1 MHIGHS
7 GAELRLAPPT
17 CGGHRK
23 WAWPPFN
30 PLLDCTPIL
39 CKFHAYRTLRG
50 GVKVSPTQLWPRP
63 IFLGTGATFSYVVFT
78 AFIPLPRCTSPPI
91 LARIGAT
98 LGGVWG
104 CFRETRT
111 DGRTDRP
118 TDKRIC
124 RPAPL
129 GTGKKRSYKLLIELR
144 FSKWPLTYQKK

>member
-17 CGGHRK
+17 CGSHRK

-30 PLLDCTPIL
+30 SLLDCTPIL

-104 CFRETRT
+104 CFRETRM
-111 DGRTDRP
+111 DRLTDRP
-118 TDKRIC
+118 TIVSVGQL
-124 RPAPL
+124 PL
-129 GTGKKRSYKLLIELR
+129 GLATR
-144 FSKWPLTYQKK
+144 QN